1 MDSFDVVISPKAL
14 SQLNHYIDYVLES
27 INDKFSNNEVF
38 RVTKTLLH
46 MAEKSQSPTRIKY
59 IDPLGMSKFAKTYL
73 QRKE

>member
-1 MDSFDVVISPKAL
+1 MNTHFIMFLCSLWYFHVYPFE
-14 SQLNHYIDYVLES
+14 NS
-27 INDKFSNNEVF
+27 IVNDKFSNNEVF
-38 RVTKTLLH
+38 RVTKALLH